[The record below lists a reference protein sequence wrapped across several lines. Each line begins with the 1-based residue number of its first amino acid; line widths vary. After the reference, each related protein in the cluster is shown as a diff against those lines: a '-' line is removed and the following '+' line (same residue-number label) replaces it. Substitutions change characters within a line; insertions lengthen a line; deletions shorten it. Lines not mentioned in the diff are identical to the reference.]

1 MQSKTT
7 RTIGLIL
14 AAILGSGALLYI
26 GGLVCQL
33 LLGYQQWLDD
43 GGLTGNA
50 MMGAI
55 YFGPVDCWRCA
66 LTGMGLKCTLFTA
79 VLAGGIYAFIRVQDR
94 FGSRDYDPRNFSRS
108 KRGTYGTAGWMS
120 EKEMR
125 SVLEVASPQRAKGII
140 LGKNER
146 GSVICLPEDTWLN
159 KHVAI
164 FGASGTRKSRG
175 IIRPALFQ
183 SIRRGESVV
192 VADPKS
198 EMYADTVELF
208 RKHGYTIRVYNLLRP
223 ELSDSW
229 NCMFDLGGDTLMAQV
244 LTDVIISNTKGDEK
258 GDHFWDNGEA
268 NLLKSLILY
277 VDLDTSR
284 KPEERNLPAVY
295 QMLTQ
300 NSEKQLTMLFDRLPI
315 DHPAKAPYSLFSQA
329 SDTVRAGIVLGL
341 GTRLQVLQS
350 EAVRSITRK
359 SDIDLAE
366 PGKSKCAYYIIL
378 DDQNSSLVFLSS
390 LFFAFLF
397 IKLVRYADSTP
408 EQRCK
413 VPVNIILD
421 EMNNIG
427 TIPDFGRRLSTVR
440 SRALQIIMACQSLPQ
455 LQNRYPNNLWAEL
468 IGNADT
474 HLMLGC
480 TDDVSAEFFSSRSG
494 DMTVEVNSTMT
505 TRQSIALA
513 QVIPQYRYTEGIGRR
528 KVLTPDEVLR
538 IPNDELLIIIRGQ
551 KVLRAKKFDF
561 TEHPYAKDCK
571 KVSIV
576 DFIPSNQE
584 QRDEVVVMPAP
595 EQTPAAGAKATT
607 APPKPK
613 TGQKPTARQGTGP
626 TTADS
631 KPKPAAGSSAK
642 KPEQKS
648 MKPAEGEKKP
658 VQEPEKPKA
667 EEKPAAA
674 PEPAPPP
681 PKPARRAKTLY
692 ESARPPSEF

>member
-1 MQSKTT
+1 MRSNLI
-7 RTIGLIL
+7 RTIGIVL
-14 AAILGSGALLYI
+14 ATILGLGALLDV
-26 GGLVCQL
+26 GGLTCQL
-33 LLGYQQWLDD
+33 LTGYEQWLSD
-43 GGLTGNA
+43 GGLTGSA
-50 MMGAI
+50 MMGGI
-55 YFGPVDCWRCA
+55 IFSPLYCWRCA
-66 LTGMGLKCTLFTA
+66 LTVMGLNCSLFTA
-79 VLAGGIYAFIRVQDR
+79 VVTGILIAYIRLQDR

-108 KRGTYGTAGWMS
+108 KRGTYGTAGWMG

-140 LGKNER
+140 LGKNEK
-146 GSVICLPEDTWLN
+146 GDVICLPEDTWLN
-159 KHVAI
+159 KHIAI

-192 VADPKS
+192 IADPKS

-244 LTDVIISNTKGDEK
+244 LTDVIIANTTGDEK
-258 GDHFWDNGEA
+258 GDHFWDNGEG

-300 NSEKQLTMLFDRLPI
+300 NSEKQLTMIFDRLPM

-329 SDTVRAGIVLGL
+329 SETVRAGIILGL

-350 EAVRSITRK
+350 EAVRSITRR

-366 PGKSKCAYYIIL
+366 PGKSKCVYYVIL

-408 EQRCK
+408 DQRCK
-413 VPVNIILD
+413 IPVNIVLD

-480 TDDVSAEFFSSRSG
+480 TDDVSAEFFSTRSG

-528 KVLTPDEVLR
+528 RLLTPDEVLR

-561 TEHPYAKDCK
+561 TEHPYARECK

-576 DFIPSNQE
+576 DFVPSRRRE
-584 QRDEVVVMPAP
+584 EEVAVRPAP
-595 EQTPAAGAKATT
+595 PEEPVPIKKAK
-607 APPKPK
+607 PNPKPNP
-613 TGQKPTARQGTGP
+613 KPVAEP
-626 TTADS
+626 LAKS
-631 KPKPAAGSSAK
+631 KPQQ
-642 KPEQKS
+642 PER
-648 MKPAEGEKKP
+648 EKQ
-658 VQEPEKPKA
+658 VQSVREPDPQMHR
-667 EEKPAAA
+667 
-674 PEPAPPP
+674 PEPAQAIPQEPSLQQS
-681 PKPARRAKTLY
+681 KPQRRPKTLY
-692 ESARPPSEF
+692 ESARPPADF